1 MAKGVNK
8 PCPFCGKRPTG
19 RRFCS
24 SERGPM
30 LQCQGCGANGP
41 PPLPEGESYFYSL
54 PTERKLQ
61 KASVRMWNMPRVTS

>member
-1 MAKGVNK
+1 
-8 PCPFCGKRPTG
+8 
-19 RRFCS
+19 
-24 SERGPM
+24 M